1 MAKTIAVVNQK
12 GGVAKTTT
20 VVSLAYA
27 LQERGKKVICIDFD
41 PQASLTDYYNVDSV
55 EVDDQGKTIY
65 NVLKGERELSEV
77 VIPPEGDR
85 PALVPSSIRLAHID
99 PHLRESYLPALVLK
113 KKIADLKPFY
123 DFILID
129 CPPSLSILMDNAMGA
144 ADRLLI
150 PTRTERI
157 SVRGLELLVPTIEK
171 VISEVNPTLEVLG
184 VLPTM
189 YEPSYLQNQKYLDQI
204 KDAVGEELVF
214 APINRSTAFDKASD
228 NQEAVAKNF
237 PNLPGVKAYGELA
250 DFIIKYHA

>member
-27 LQERGKKVICIDFD
+27 LMERGKKVLCIDFD
-41 PQASLTDYYNVDSV
+41 PQASLTDYYKVDSV
-55 EVDDQGKTIY
+55 EMDDQGKTIY
-65 NVLKGERELSEV
+65 NVLKGDLDLSEV
-77 VIPPEGDR
+77 IIPARDGY

-113 KKIADLKPFY
+113 KKLVDVRSAFDY
-123 DFILID
+123 VLID
-129 CPPSLSILMDNAMGA
+129 CPPTLSILMDNAMGA

-189 YEPSYLQNQKYLDQI
+189 YEPNYTQNQKYLDQI
-204 KDAVGEELVF
+204 KEAVGNDLVF
-214 APINRSTAFDKASD
+214 QPINRSTAFDKASD
-228 NQEAVAKNF
+228 NQEAVAKQF
-237 PNLPGVKAYGELA
+237 PNLQGVKAYGELA
-250 DFIIKYHA
+250 DFIIKQHA